1 MSLRT
6 SVLAVGLT
14 VCLLPQPGGDEVS
27 RLPWPGGDE
36 ASSVERPDI
45 SGLVFFGVLEGL
57 YRDGVPNEA
66 VDSILLCDPESGRY
80 LHFVYGCPLCTP
92 ALDALRTYRNRAPF
106 YARKAF
112 RDTFG
117 PGLAPET
124 LERLASEDIQV
135 RLSAIE
141 ELVRSWVSRRLEG
154 MRFTPE
160 EHAQWSTA
168 LALGRK
174 IGMSQLPSSARVPGR
189 ALVNTCAICDAATGA
204 CHETAVPED
213 PE

>member
-1 MSLRT
+1 
-6 SVLAVGLT
+6 
-14 VCLLPQPGGDEVS
+14 LLPQPGDEIS
-27 RLPWPGGDE
+27 LLPWPGGDE
-36 ASSVERPDI
+36 ASQIERPDI
-45 SGLVFFGVLEGL
+45 SGLVFFAVLEGL

-80 LHFVYGCPLCTP
+80 LHFVDGCPLCTP

-117 PGLAPET
+117 PGLPPET
-124 LERLASEDIQV
+124 LERLASEDIHV
-135 RLSAIE
+135 RLFAIE

-154 MRFTPE
+154 MRLTPE
-160 EHAQWSTA
+160 ERGQWSTE

-174 IGMSQLPSSARVPGR
+174 RGMGMLSSSARLPGR
-189 ALVNTCAICDAATGA
+189 ELVNTCAFCDAATGA
-204 CHETAVPED
+204 CHETEMTDHPE
-213 PE
+213 